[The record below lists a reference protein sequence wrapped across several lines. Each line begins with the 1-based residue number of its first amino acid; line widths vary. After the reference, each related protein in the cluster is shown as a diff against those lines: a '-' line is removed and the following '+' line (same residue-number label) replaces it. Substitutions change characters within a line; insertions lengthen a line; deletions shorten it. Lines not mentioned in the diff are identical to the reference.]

1 MKYLSIASVAG
12 AYNENKNRTKNKF
25 WGLLS
30 ILSALDSIVKPGISY
45 NFDTSKV
52 STLLE
57 NLFCISDD
65 KKLYQNASFWNVM
78 FSRTWAAKAADL
90 MLSETPNIYDI
101 AVWYYRRTSF
111 QDNVTSLDIIRMLL
125 ESLHIDESDAK
136 ELFDFHSKE
145 IAFSQYIYDEK
156 DLLKSIG
163 ISSSNITAEGE
174 AIVAHPGELSRAPFI
189 QTLYAGQSLME
200 CLIIT
205 QFQFNDLYDNK
216 AVKDCPRT
224 LSNDDYHQYNEI
236 INLLLERRNIILS
249 GAPGTGKTYTAK
261 AIAANLISGGTS
273 DWDGLTKEQRMQV
286 GFVQFHP
293 SYDYTD
299 FVEGLRPGENGEFR
313 RQDGIFKEF
322 CKRALGEEDVVSEV
336 STNLFDRVYNELL
349 DDIRG
354 GVITSYERITADDR
368 GLAVNGKN
376 KIIFGPE
383 VTNYKTAS
391 IRNLRLLFD
400 YYQAKRVKDAS
411 SLTRDDLWGAI
422 STLTGGKT
430 KTLDYTEY
438 RWALNQLLSRV
449 TEADKDLVETAP
461 IVQKEDVT
469 KKPFVFIIDE
479 INRGELSKIFGE
491 LFYSIEPDYR
501 GPKGTV
507 QTQYNNMVEDDDIF
521 KSGFYVPENVYIIG
535 TMNDVDR
542 GVEAMDFAIRRRF
555 GWKEVTDEES
565 AENMGITG
573 LARAK
578 MIALNNA
585 LIENGLTRA
594 HCIGGAYFRKLDGDD
609 FKALWDYHLEGII
622 FEYFRGEPDATT
634 KIDDIKKAYDDAKFS
649 EKTPEIEESASTE
662 ESSAE

>member
-1 MKYLSIASVAG
+1 MLMDIRDNIKNNLEQALNILGGFSSIRKA
-12 AYNENKNRTKNKF
+12 NLNKGWN
-25 WGLLS
+25 
-30 ILSALDSIVKPGISY
+30 AEY
-45 NFDTSKV
+45 
-52 STLLE
+52 
-57 NLFCISDD
+57 
-65 KKLYQNASFWNVM
+65 KKLIV
-78 FSRTWAAKAADL
+78 
-90 MLSETPNIYDI
+90 
-101 AVWYYRRTSF
+101 
-111 QDNVTSLDIIRMLL
+111 
-125 ESLHIDESDAK
+125 
-136 ELFDFHSKE
+136 
-145 IAFSQYIYDEK
+145 
-156 DLLKSIG
+156 LKH
-163 ISSSNITAEGE
+163 N
-174 AIVAHPGELSRAPFI
+174 
-189 QTLYAGQSLME
+189 
-200 CLIIT
+200 LILT
-205 QFQFNDLYDNK
+205 
-216 AVKDCPRT
+216 
-224 LSNDDYHQYNEI
+224 
-236 INLLLERRNIILS
+236 
-249 GAPGTGKTYTAK
+249 GAPGTGKTFIAK
-261 AIAANLISGGTS
+261 SVAADIVSDGTK
-273 DWDGLTKEQRMQV
+273 DWDSLVKEGCSQI

-368 GLAVNGKN
+368 GLDVNDKN

-383 VTNYKTAS
+383 ATNYKTAS

-400 YYQAKRVKDAS
+400 YYLSKGIKDAT

-422 STLTGGKT
+422 TILTGGKT

-438 RWALNQLLSRV
+438 RWALNQLLGRV
-449 TEADKDLVETAP
+449 TEVDKALIETAP
-461 IVQKEDVT
+461 IEQKEDVT

-555 GWKEVTDEES
+555 GWKEVTTEES

-578 MIALNNA
+578 MNALNKA
-585 LIENGLTRA
+585 LIENGLTKA
-594 HCIGGAYFRKLDGDD
+594 HCIGGAYFRKLEGDD

-622 FEYFRGEPDATT
+622 FEYFRGEPDVPT
-634 KIDDIKKAYDDAKFS
+634 KIDDIKKAYDDAKLPG
-649 EKTPEIEESASTE
+649 KTPEIEESVSTE
-662 ESSAE
+662 EGSAE

>member
-1 MKYLSIASVAG
+1 MKYLSIASVVG

-111 QDNVTSLDIIRMLL
+111 QDNVTSLGIIRMLL

-145 IAFSQYIYDEK
+145 IAFSQYIYDET

-224 LSNDDYHQYNEI
+224 LSNDDYNQYNEI

-261 AIAANLISGGTS
+261 SIAANLISGGTS
-273 DWDGLTKEQRMQV
+273 DWDKLTEEQRMQI

-299 FVEGLRPGENGEFR
+299 FVEGLRPDDDGSFS
-313 RQDGIFKEF
+313 RQDGVFKTF
-322 CKRALGEEDVVSEV
+322 CKRALGDEDELTHSGN
-336 STNLFDRVYNELL
+336 NLFDKVYNDLI
-349 DDIRG
+349 DDIKSG
-354 GVITSYERITADDR
+354 KITKYQRIYADDAN
-368 GLAVNGKN
+368 LSVNDKGR
-376 KIIFGPE
+376 I
-383 VTNYKTAS
+383 VYKTDDS
-391 IRNLRLLFD
+391 HPKTESVRNMRLLFD
-400 YYQAKRVKDAS
+400 YYVDKGHFSIDRSEREDMYKVIS
-411 SLTRDDLWGAI
+411 NLTE
-422 STLTGGKT
+422 GKT
-430 KTLDYTEY
+430 NGLDFTEY
-438 RWALNQLLSRV
+438 MWTLNELLSRV
-449 TEADKDLVETAP
+449 KKGGLHSFATTPE
-461 IVQKEDVT
+461 EDIEQQL
-469 KKPFVFIIDE
+469 KKPYIFIIDE

-491 LFYSIEPDYR
+491 LFYAIEPDYR
-501 GPKGTV
+501 GKVGTV
-507 QTQYNNMVEDDDIF
+507 QTQYNNLVEEGDIF
-521 KSGFYVPENVYIIG
+521 KSGFYIPENVYIIG

-555 GWKEVTDEES
+555 AWVEVTAEES
-565 AENMGITG
+565 AENMGIKD
-573 LARAK
+573 LALAK
-578 MIALNNA
+578 MNALNAA
-585 LIENGLTRA
+585 LKDNGLSRA
-594 HCIGGAYFRKLDGDD
+594 YYIGGAYFRKLKGDD
-609 FKALWDYHLEGII
+609 YDFLWKYHLEGIVY
-622 FEYFRGEPDATT
+622 EYFRGEPDAED
-634 KIDDIKKAYDDAKFS
+634 KLQAVKKAFDEASLPSYDTHES
-649 EKTPEIEESASTE
+649 TESATE
-662 ESSAE
+662 G